1 MENRDFDLN
10 EQFAS
15 DSNANSNGAS
25 RSWSTIIILT
35 VGSAVGSWA
44 GTEAS
49 PNCSMSSCKGARC

>member
-1 MENRDFDLN
+1 MENKDFDLN
-10 EQFAS
+10 EKFAT
-15 DSNANSNGAS
+15 DSNSNVAS

-35 VGSAVGSWA
+35 IGSAAGSWA